1 MLVIN
6 WVWFI
11 CDDDC
16 CCFSCCWSW
25 SKIELIGFNLPACGW
40 YFNGLAILAFTSNDL
55 RLIKALVAAAVVD
68 VFKLLLLFVIV
79 VNCCLF
85 MFGCLFNA
93 VGVFNNNDDDD
104 DVGGVDNVFY
114 FVCLF

>member
-1 MLVIN
+1 MVLLAKHNLLCHDVFVNHI
-6 WVWFI
+6 V
-11 CDDDC
+11 
-16 CCFSCCWSW
+16 
-25 SKIELIGFNLPACGW
+25 LPACGW

-85 MFGCLFNA
+85 MFGCLFNV

-114 FVCLF
+114 FVRLF